1 MNYINAGVIS
11 PDEVRSVLREDVN
24 SGYNTLSEEMEGEG
38 ENEEND
44 PFADL
49 LGGSET
55 PQNPFSMDKEPDDW
69 FTSKGSHIPI
79 QEGESKE
86 EAFQKHIQRNRKE
99 LPKSNN
105 ELKATPFKSGSEA
118 NKYFKQDKDYK
129 EWNIKLS
136 DEEKDAMFMYSG
148 AEYRTLNTALR
159 KSEERKLTK
168 KQKNRIEKLDKVIE
182 NFNLSKPVTVYRVVE
197 PEIASKITKTF
208 QDKAFLS
215 TSLDKKAILHHD
227 YALLEINIPKGKGRG
242 AYINDH
248 SMYKNKEYEFLLKR
262 NSKFKVTSKKKE
274 KGRTIITMDLI
285 TE

>member
-1 MNYINAGVIS
+1 
-11 PDEVRSVLREDVN
+11 
-24 SGYNTLSEEMEGEG
+24 MEGEG